1 MIRVAELS
9 NDAVIDTSGLSQDW
23 FPVAR
28 PADLDPGTRV
38 RTHLLEAEILIERDA
53 SGALGARTADGRE
66 LAMRE
71 RHGLLWVCARAT
83 HREAPEFPEAGDP
96 AYRSIVCGPF
106 GVSAAAPRIIE
117 NFLDMAH
124 FPYVHPN
131 ILGNEPHTE
140 VRDYHIEEAP
150 GEGGLIASDCLFWQP
165 QTQILAHG
173 GSLVNYT
180 YRVPRP
186 LVAILAK
193 LPQAAG
199 SHGVAILLA
208 VQPASQERSIAWMV
222 FCTTNREP
230 GDAAVRANQDRV
242 FLQDKPIL
250 ENQTPVRLPLGARS
264 EAPLR
269 CDRLSIAY
277 RRYLDR
283 SGVRYGVIPL

>member
-1 MIRVAELS
+1 MS
-9 NDAVIDTSGLSQDW
+9 NNAAIDSSGLSQDW

-28 PADLDPGTRV
+28 PLDLDPGTRV
-38 RTHLLEAEILIERDA
+38 CTHLLETGIRISRDA
-53 SGALGARTADGRE
+53 CGVLGAQAADGRE
-66 LAMRE
+66 LATCE
-71 RHGLLWVCARAT
+71 RHGLVWVCARAT
-83 HREAPEFPEAGDP
+83 HREAPEFPESDDP
-96 AYRSIVCGPF
+96 TYRSVVCGPF

-124 FPYVHPN
+124 FPFVHAN

-140 VRDYHIEEAP
+140 VRDYRIEEAP
-150 GEGGLIASDCLFWQP
+150 DEGGLIASDCVFWQP
-165 QTQILAHG
+165 QSKVLTHG

-208 VQPASQERSIAWMV
+208 VQPAYQERSIAWMV
-222 FCTTNREP
+222 FCTTNLEP
-230 GDAAVRANQDRV
+230 SDATVRANQDRV

-250 ENQTPVRLPLGARS
+250 ENQTPARLPLGARS
-264 EAPLR
+264 EMHLR
-269 CDRLSIAY
+269 CDRLSVTY

-283 SGVRYGVIPL
+283 NGVRFGVIPP